1 MILLIFLVPKI
12 EVYDKQVDE
21 KTIEFHCK
29 ILAGEPMPK
38 LRWRRVDGQPIS
50 FSIDKNNSVLTIKE
64 ASVEDIGKYE
74 CVARNP
80 YGQAAREIELT
91 QEQYNRV
98 KKSDSKDES
107 K

>member
-1 MILLIFLVPKI
+1 M
-12 EVYDKQVDE
+12 
-21 KTIEFHCK
+21 
-29 ILAGEPMPK
+29 AGEPTPK

-98 KKSDSKDES
+98 KKIDSNVES
-107 K
+107 EFFIHIIYGIFVNFVNNFA